1 MTTVSRRTILRCLP
15 AMAALPYAIG
25 ARAAAGAYPSQNV
38 SVVVPFG
45 AGSSTDYMARLM
57 VTGLNANH
65 PGHFFVDNKPG
76 AGATIGTAHVA
87 RSAPDGS
94 VLLYT
99 TATPFSINPFIYQ
112 KLPYEQRE
120 FVPMARTVE
129 LPLVLAVSAK
139 LGVKNFGEFR
149 RYIDANAHTASYS
162 SFGAGTSSHVAGA
175 ILARKLGHP
184 QLLHVPYKDIRAV
197 QDLVAGRNTFHMEA
211 WSDVK
216 ALVAAGQLRVLAVTT
231 AQPVAWAPEL
241 PTLAS
246 QLGSDYDISTWHG
259 IFAPAGT
266 PKNVIDLINQEL
278 NERMASAEVRRACA
292 DMGFNPYPHLTPEQ
306 FAAFVKGDAARW
318 QGFVKE
324 AGVEPT

>member
-1 MTTVSRRTILRCLP
+1 
-15 AMAALPYAIG
+15 MAALPYAVG
-25 ARAAAGAYPSQNV
+25 AHAESGSYPSQAV

-57 VTGLNANH
+57 VKGLEANH

-87 RSAPDGS
+87 KSNPDGS

-99 TATPFSINPFIYQ
+99 TATPFSINPFIYR
-112 KLPYEQRE
+112 KLPYQPRD
-120 FVPMARTVE
+120 FVPVARTVE
-129 LPLVLAVSAK
+129 LPLVLAVSGN
-139 LGVKNFGEFR
+139 LGIKTFSDFR
-149 RYIDANAHTASYS
+149 RYIEKNSKTASYS

-175 ILARKLGHP
+175 ILARKLGFP
-184 QLLHVPYKDIRAV
+184 NLLHVPYKDITAV

-216 ALVAAGQLRVLAVTT
+216 GLVASGKLVVLAVTT
-231 AQPVAWAPEL
+231 AHQVDWAPEL

-259 IFAPAGT
+259 LFAPART
-266 PKNVIDLINQEL
+266 PQSVIEL
-278 NERMASAEVRRACA
+278 LNRELDARMANPDVRRACF

-306 FAAFVKGDAARW
+306 FGAFVKGDAARW

-324 AGVEPT
+324 AGVDPA